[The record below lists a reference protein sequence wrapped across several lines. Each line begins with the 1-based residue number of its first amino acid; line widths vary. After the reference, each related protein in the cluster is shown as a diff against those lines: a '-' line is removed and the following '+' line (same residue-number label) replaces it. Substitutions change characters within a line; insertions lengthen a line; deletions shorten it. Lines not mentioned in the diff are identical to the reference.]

1 VNRVIGPLGLL
12 AVWLLLWGEVTVA
25 NVASGLL
32 VVAIVVAVDSRLRA
46 PSEHTVHPHWVIV
59 VVVDLL
65 RRLVAASW
73 TVVLT
78 VLAPTEERLRSGV
91 VRVELRTRSPL
102 VATVVAD
109 LISLTPGTL
118 TLDVRDG
125 ALLVHVLGL
134 GDPDAV
140 RHEVHALERLVL
152 RAFTPLRT
160 DGPELGTS

>member
-12 AVWLLLWGEVTVA
+12 AVWLLLWGEVTIA
-25 NVASGLL
+25 NVASGLV
-32 VVAIVVAVDSRLRA
+32 VVALVVAVDRRLRA
-46 PSEHTVHPHWVIV
+46 PAEHRVRPQWVAV
-59 VVVDLL
+59 VVLDLL

-73 TVVLT
+73 AVVLT
-78 VLAPTEERLRSGV
+78 VLAPTDDRLRSGV

-102 VATVVAD
+102 VATVVGD

-134 GDPDAV
+134 RDPERV
-140 RHEVHALERLVL
+140 RQEVRDLERLVL
-152 RAFTPLRT
+152 RAFTPLPT
-160 DGPELGTS
+160 DGSGVGTP